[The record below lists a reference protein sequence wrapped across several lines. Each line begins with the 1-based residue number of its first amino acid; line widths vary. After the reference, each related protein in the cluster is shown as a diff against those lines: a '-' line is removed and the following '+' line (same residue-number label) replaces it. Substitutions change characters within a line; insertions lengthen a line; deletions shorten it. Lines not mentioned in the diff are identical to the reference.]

1 MTNPAI
7 ANILLYLEPLACF
20 FALFV
25 IVRRR
30 QLLTFRYLAVYLA
43 VRAASA
49 LMGSALVYFAS
60 RGIDKHL
67 AYKIY
72 FYLYWGSYA
81 VEAVLGFMIV
91 YTLYNLAMEPL
102 KGIQRLGRLMFRWA
116 GGIAVAVSLGVAL
129 GPHVTQFS
137 FIVRVVTQMQ
147 ETESILTLC
156 LLLFVGMTA
165 SPMGLSFRSILFG
178 VSLGLGL
185 IATMSLIGSAWITQQ
200 SSIYGVYSAIDAFA
214 IFVSI
219 AIWITYFVKKEPVR
233 RMIVLPTTSPFL
245 RWNQISAVL
254 GDSPGFVVVSE
265 VTSELFAPAEIE
277 VMRRA
282 SLKIAPSGIAD
293 SHQVE
298 LEAAVG

>member
-1 MTNPAI
+1 MVNPEVGK
-7 ANILLYLEPLACF
+7 LLWYSEPAACL
-20 FALFV
+20 FAVLV
-25 IVRRR
+25 ICLRK
-30 QLLTFRYLAVYLA
+30 QLSSYRYLAAYLML
-43 VRAASA
+43 RAFSA
-49 LMGSALVYFAS
+49 MLGALLMVGRFVE
-60 RGIDKHL
+60 IHL
-67 AYKIY
+67 AYKLY

-81 VEAVLGFMIV
+81 SEAVLGFMIV
-91 YTLYNLAMEPL
+91 YTVYNLAMEPL

-116 GGIAVAVSLGVAL
+116 AGIALAVSLGSAL
-129 GPHVTQFS
+129 GPHLTQFK
-137 FIVRVVTQMQ
+137 FIIKVVTQMQ

-156 LLLFVGMTA
+156 LLLFVAMTA
-165 SPMGLSFRSILFG
+165 APMGLSYRSKLFG
-178 VSLGLGL
+178 VSLGLGV
-185 IATMSLIGSAWITQQ
+185 IATMNLVGSAWVSQQ
-200 SSIYGVYSAIDAFA
+200 GDMYGWYTLINDSAIFL
-214 IFVSI
+214 SI
-219 AIWITYFVKKEPVR
+219 GVWITYFVKKEPVR